1 TTPLH
6 RAGATIEEL
15 RSRGIYPIKW
25 PLYSPDLNPIERVWH
40 IMKNYLQDIY
50 PERMSYDQ
58 LRVPTTDAW
67 EQVRHVELDA
77 LIDSMSTHMAAVIAT
92 NAQAQQFTNP
102 VVYED
107 FPDNDVFL
115 GPDGKTF
122 YLSASSFHYSPGA
135 PILKSTDLVN
145 WESVGH
151 SVPKLDFGSNYDL
164 TNNQSAYNGGIWAS
178 TMRYRKSNDK
188 WYWIGCL
195 NFWTTYVYT
204 APDVSGPWT
213 RSSSFQPCFYDCGM
227 LIDDDDKMYVVYG
240 ADHVH
245 VAQLAADGLSV
256 VRDQEVITTPSEC
269 TSIEGNRI
277 YKINGLYYILN
288 DCPVQTI
295 TEIWKSS
302 TPWGP
307 YERKILLDSRNPS
320 PIPGSGTAVQGS
332 LIKTPKDQWYFMS
345 FAWAYPLGR
354 LPVLA
359 PLTWGSDGFPILTTV
374 DGGWNISYDYPLTP
388 DASAPSLIGGDAFW
402 GLGPAWEWNHNPD
415 ITKFSLDSPGLTL
428 HTATVTNDL
437 YKARNTLTHRLHG
450 KFPVGVVQIDFTN
463 MADGDTCGLAL
474 FKDKSAWIGVVRT
487 GNTYTVTAVQGLQQ
501 DSSNNWATTSTGTVV
516 GTHSISVGQV
526 YLQVYTDGRPTG
538 SKQATFLYSTD
549 GKSWTQLGGA
559 FTVSSIWAYF
569 SGNRYAIFNFA
580 TKSLGG
586 SIKVLSFV
594 SWST

>member
-1 TTPLH
+1 MLS
-6 RAGATIEEL
+6 L
-15 RSRGIYPIKW
+15 
-25 PLYSPDLNPIERVWH
+25 LN
-40 IMKNYLQDIY
+40 
-50 PERMSYDQ
+50 
-58 LRVPTTDAW
+58 
-67 EQVRHVELDA
+67 
-77 LIDSMSTHMAAVIAT
+77 THLFLGLSWLAII
-92 NAQAQQFTNP
+92 AQAQQFTNP

-122 YLSASSFHYSPGA
+122 YLSASTFHYSPGA

-145 WESVGH
+145 WELIGH

-164 TNNQSAYNGGIWAS
+164 TDGQSAYNGGIWAS
-178 TMRYRKSNDK
+178 TMRYRESNDK
-188 WYWIGCL
+188 WYWIGCV

-204 APDVSGPWT
+204 APDISGPWT
-213 RSSSFQPCFYDCGM
+213 QSSSFQPCFYDCGM
-227 LIDDDDKMYVVYG
+227 LIDDDDTLYVVYG
-240 ADHVH
+240 HDHVH
-245 VAQLAADGLSV
+245 VAQLSADGLSV
-256 VRDQEVITTPSEC
+256 VRDQEVFNAPSEC
-269 TSIEGNRI
+269 TGIEGNRM
-277 YKINGLYYILN
+277 YKINGLYYILD
-288 DCPVQTI
+288 DCPSQVI

-302 TPWGP
+302 SPWGP
-307 YERKILLDSRNPS
+307 YERKILVDSSVPS

-332 LIKTPKDQWYFMS
+332 LIKTPNGQWYFMS

-388 DASAPSLIGGDAFW
+388 NANVPSWTGGDQFW
-402 GLGPAWEWNHNPD
+402 GNSLGPAWEWNHNPD
-415 ITKFSLDSPGLTL
+415 VTKFSFDSPGLIL

-450 KFPVGVVQIDFTN
+450 QFPSGTVQIDFTN

-474 FKDKSAWIGVVRT
+474 FKDKSSWIGVVRT
-487 GNTYTVTAVQGLQQ
+487 GDTYTITAVQGLQQ
-501 DSSNNWATTSTGTVV
+501 DSSNNWATTSIGTVV

-526 YLQVYTDGRPTG
+526 YLQVYTDARPTG
-538 SKQATFLYSTD
+538 SKQATFSYSTD

-559 FTVSSIWAYF
+559 FTVSSIWDYF
-569 SGNRYAIFNFA
+569 MGNRYAIFNFA

-594 SWST
+594 SWSS